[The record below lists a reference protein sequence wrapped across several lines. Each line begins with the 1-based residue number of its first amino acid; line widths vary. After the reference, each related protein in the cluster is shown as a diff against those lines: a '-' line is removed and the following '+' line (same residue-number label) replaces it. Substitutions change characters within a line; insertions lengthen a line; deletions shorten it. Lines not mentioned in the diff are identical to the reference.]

1 MIKTLQFP
9 LHRVAIIAV
18 ALAAFIVGVVSAQP
32 SPLMLRH
39 GRGLNTLEK
48 VSNSSSSTSNSSPS
62 SNSSEILQNYT
73 QYDTDSQGIV
83 GGSTV
88 AFGEFPWFAAFDGS
102 VICGGALISA
112 RHVLTAAHC
121 VTGNGR
127 PPTAVRIGATTTS
140 NGERISVV
148 QTIIYPD
155 YSTSVVRTYISSIV
169 LNETC
174 GLESSAA
181 SALYSCQF
189 FAMSF
194 SLTRGCTLAGP

>member
-18 ALAAFIVGVVSAQP
+18 AVAAFIVGIVSAHP
-32 SPLMLRH
+32 SPLLLRH

-48 VSNSSSSTSNSSPS
+48 GSNSSSSSSPSSS

-155 YSTSVVRTYISSIV
+155 YSTSVVRTYIISIV
-169 LNETC
+169 LNEKT
-174 GLESSAA
+174 GLESNGT

-194 SLTRGCTLAGP
+194 SLTRRCTPARP